1 MEVFFVIFLI
11 IIIVEILFF
20 LLLLSTIEIEIK
32 DCDFSHIDKTIDKF
46 KIVKMKVSIK
56 IKLLRKILLFS
67 FMVDEKY
74 IDVLKFK
81 IQHNY
86 SDKLESNIIALIKK
100 AKFLTEKYDEYA
112 RKILK
117 PKVRKIDIYSAIG
130 MFNDMYTIFLL
141 PLLSTYLAFKLRDII
156 NKYNVEEYT
165 YEIIPRY
172 IKRVYFKIIL
182 NLIVEIKAIDLLRFI
197 IAIKRIKK

>member
-1 MEVFFVIFLI
+1 MEVFFIVFLI

-32 DCDFSHIDKTIDKF
+32 DCNFSHIDKTLDKF
-46 KIVKMKVSIK
+46 KIVKMKVFIK
-56 IKLLRKILLFS
+56 IRLLRKILLFS
-67 FMVDEKY
+67 FAVDEKS
-74 IDVLKFK
+74 IDLLKFK

-86 SDKLESNIIALIKK
+86 SNKLESNIITIIKK
-100 AKFLTEKYDEYA
+100 IRSLIDKYEDYA
-112 RKILK
+112 SRILK
-117 PKVRKIDIYSAIG
+117 PTVRKIDLYSAIG
-130 MFNDMYTIFLL
+130 MSNDMHTIFLL
-141 PLLSTYLAFKLRDII
+141 PLLSTFFAFKMRDIL
-156 NKYNVEEYT
+156 NKYNVEDYT

-182 NLIVEIKAIDLLRFI
+182 NLNVEIKVVDLLRFI